1 MNFGLK
7 TRIQK
12 ITAIVLVMAMMIA
25 VFQIGGIVTYAYDA
39 KTGMIAPADRAM
51 VETKASPSVDAE
63 KVSGLLY
70 GKPVTV
76 INETI
81 DAAGVKWYE
90 VKYFIQ
96 DGAVEKTGFCQASN
110 ILLDENA
117 SITATGKVN
126 ANNVSLWSCTGQYK
140 APKLA
145 TFNAGTKLE
154 ILDEHVDSSKKWYRV
169 RYKGETATYIGWMES
184 DYVTKDPVPE
194 IETDEEYEIRIC
206 GLKDEF
212 DLSWDDIAA
221 IINTE
226 LGQNYT
232 ESRYRKMWKAYCLG
246 VKNTAIQKRPRNKQ
260 EGEYLTYDNNISKT
274 EEEKST
280 EFSDYIQQKIELQ
293 KERVKVSDERIQAN
307 AYIRALAREETIKE
321 IALECAKEMNSKKM
335 LEAPRAIECFGGNA
349 AILQLS
355 DIHYGLIVD
364 NYWNKY
370 NPDIAKEKIAQLRD
384 KVIKYCKLND
394 VSDLYI
400 TELGDAIAG
409 RIHETIRYQSRFD
422 VITQI
427 MQISEIIAEMITDLA
442 QYFNIHYYCCLDN
455 HSRLEPNKKA
465 ALDLESLA
473 RIIPWYLKE
482 RVGDFVEVNDNK
494 YGEDIITFKCKGF
507 NIAGCHGD
515 KDSPIK
521 IVDNLSMM
529 TRENFDMVLT
539 AHLHHFSADE
549 KNQILVISNPSILS
563 TDDYSKNLRLSSKSA
578 QNLIIVSDENVMECL
593 YRIVLN

>member
-1 MNFGLK
+1 MTEELK
-7 TRIQK
+7 NEIRLK
-12 ITAIVLVMAMMIA
+12 
-25 VFQIGGIVTYAYDA
+25 
-39 KTGMIAPADRAM
+39 
-51 VETKASPSVDAE
+51 KA
-63 KVSGLLY
+63 
-70 GKPVTV
+70 
-76 INETI
+76 
-81 DAAGVKWYE
+81 
-90 VKYFIQ
+90 
-96 DGAVEKTGFCQASN
+96 
-110 ILLDENA
+110 
-117 SITATGKVN
+117 
-126 ANNVSLWSCTGQYK
+126 
-140 APKLA
+140 
-145 TFNAGTKLE
+145 
-154 ILDEHVDSSKKWYRV
+154 
-169 RYKGETATYIGWMES
+169 
-184 DYVTKDPVPE
+184 
-194 IETDEEYEIRIC
+194 ETDDEYEIRIC
-206 GLKDEF
+206 SLHDKY

-246 VKNTAIQKRPRNKQ
+246 VSNTAIQKRPRNKQ
-260 EGEYLTYDNNISKT
+260 EGEYLTYSDT
-274 EEEKST
+274 EIDEESAANVS
-280 EFSDYIQQKIELQ
+280 EYMQQKIELQ
-293 KERVKVSDERIQAN
+293 KERVKISDERIQAN

-321 IALECAKEMNSKKM
+321 IALEYAREMNSKKI
-335 LEAPRAIECFGGNA
+335 LAPIRELPVSGDNA

-355 DIHYGLIVD
+355 DIHYGLVVD

-384 KVIKYCKLND
+384 RVIKYCKRND

-427 MQISEIIAEMITDLA
+427 MQISEIIAEMITDLSK
-442 QYFNIHYYCCLDN
+442 YFNIHYYCCLDN

-482 RVGDFVEVNDNK
+482 RVGSFIEINDNK

-521 IVDNLSMM
+521 VVDSLSMM
-529 TRENFDMVLT
+529 TRENFDMILT

-578 QNLIIVSDENVMECL
+578 QNLIIVSDNNVMECL
-593 YRIVLN
+593 YRIVLE

>member
-1 MNFGLK
+1 MTEELK
-7 TRIQK
+7 NEIRLK
-12 ITAIVLVMAMMIA
+12 
-25 VFQIGGIVTYAYDA
+25 
-39 KTGMIAPADRAM
+39 
-51 VETKASPSVDAE
+51 KA
-63 KVSGLLY
+63 
-70 GKPVTV
+70 
-76 INETI
+76 
-81 DAAGVKWYE
+81 
-90 VKYFIQ
+90 
-96 DGAVEKTGFCQASN
+96 
-110 ILLDENA
+110 
-117 SITATGKVN
+117 
-126 ANNVSLWSCTGQYK
+126 
-140 APKLA
+140 
-145 TFNAGTKLE
+145 
-154 ILDEHVDSSKKWYRV
+154 
-169 RYKGETATYIGWMES
+169 
-184 DYVTKDPVPE
+184 
-194 IETDEEYEIRIC
+194 ETDEEYEIRIC
-206 GLKDEF
+206 ALKDEF

-260 EGEYLTYDNNISKT
+260 EGEYLTYSDDTKAVKDNIS
-274 EEEKST
+274 ESSN
-280 EFSDYIQQKIELQ
+280 FSDYIQQKIDLQ
-293 KERVKVSDERIQAN
+293 KERVKISDERIQAN
-307 AYIRALAREETIKE
+307 AYIRALAREETIKD
-321 IALECAKEMNSKKM
+321 IALECAREMNSKKI
-335 LEAPRAIECFGGNA
+335 LRPTKELCVSGKNA

-384 KVIKYCKLND
+384 KVIYYCQLND

-427 MQISEIIAEMITDLA
+427 MQISEIIAEMVTDLSE
-442 QYFNIHYYCCLDN
+442 YFDIHYYCCLDN

-482 RVGDFVEVNDNK
+482 RVGNFVEINDNK
-494 YGEDIITFKCKGF
+494 YGEDIITFQCKGF

-578 QNLIIVSDENVMECL
+578 QNLIIVSDDNVMECL
-593 YRIVLN
+593 YRIVLK